1 MPKFTISAV
10 IPTKNRPQ
18 DLQRAVSS
26 ILGQKSPPQQLLII
40 DQSPGDESRLAVT
53 AMCAT
58 MPDVQLIYVHDPT
71 IAGLV
76 PAKAASLAHAQGGII
91 SFLEDDVVLE
101 PDYFAEIEV
110 GFVGHPEMLG
120 CCGVVAGVGT
130 LPSGYVA
137 FFHLFH
143 RGIFFDPRV
152 GVHGYM
158 SGKGHAL
165 IPSHTLSGGLSAWR
179 REVFE
184 RVRFDVANDFFMLE
198 DMEFSTRAAAELGNH
213 FFINPNA
220 RLEHHASPVNRA
232 RLPARQRRKMREY
245 IVFYKKRK
253 TWPMAAFSLAW
264 LMLGLFMES
273 LFQTLRYRSPSLI
286 VNYFA
291 GIFDGVRWKLKT
303 Q

>member
-26 ILGQKSPPQQLLII
+26 ILSQKSPPQQLLII

-53 AMCAT
+53 AMCAA
-58 MPDVQLIYVHDPT
+58 MPDVQLIYVHDPA
-71 IAGLV
+71 IAGLA

-165 IPSHTLSGGLSAWR
+165 RSQ
-179 REVFE
+179 
-184 RVRFDVANDFFMLE
+184 
-198 DMEFSTRAAAELGNH
+198 LGCWS
-213 FFINPNA
+213 F
-220 RLEHHASPVNRA
+220 LTVTHH
-232 RLPARQRRKMREY
+232 PARATFCWSPTCARAIYWLSCVTTGAFRVQRADCELLNVLPCPVPSSILGHCTGMNG
-245 IVFYKKRK
+245 K
-253 TWPMAAFSLAW
+253 T
-264 LMLGLFMES
+264 
-273 LFQTLRYRSPSLI
+273 R
-286 VNYFA
+286 FA
-291 GIFDGVRWKLKT
+291 GRRPYLIAFVSVFSR

>member
-1 MPKFTISAV
+1 MNITAV
-10 IPTKNRPQ
+10 IPTKNRSGDIQ
-18 DLQRAVSS
+18 HAVRS
-26 ILGQKSPPQQLLII
+26 ILTQQKLPFQLVVI
-40 DQSPGDESRLAVT
+40 DQSDNEASRELVIR
-53 AMCAT
+53 MCAD
-58 MPDVQLIYVHDPT
+58 MPEVVLDYVHDPS

-76 PAKAASLAHAQGGII
+76 AAKAASLALARGELVC
-91 SFLEDDVVLE
+91 FLEDDVVLE
-101 PDYFAEIEV
+101 PDYFVEIET
-110 GFVGHPEMLG
+110 GFIRRPEMLG
-120 CCGVVAGVGT
+120 CCGVVIDVG
-130 LPSGYVA
+130 PMPRGYVR
-137 FFHLFH
+137 FFQIFH
-143 RGIFFDPRV
+143 RGIFTDPRV
-152 GVHGYM
+152 GVHGHKA
-158 SGKGHAL
+158 GKGHAL
-165 IPSHTLSGGLSAWR
+165 IPSGTLSGGLSAWR
-179 REVFE
+179 KKVFE
-184 RVRFDVANDFFMLE
+184 SVRFDTANDFFMLE

>member
-1 MPKFTISAV
+1 MTITAV
-10 IPTKNRPQ
+10 IPTRNRPQ
-18 DLQRAVSS
+18 DLIKAVSS
-26 ILGQKSPPQQLLII
+26 ILDQTRLPDELLII
-40 DQSPGDESRLAVT
+40 DQSSDSQSFDTVQALMAGKPAV
-53 AMCAT
+53 AL
-58 MPDVQLIYVHDPT
+58 VYVHESK
-71 IAGLV
+71 ISGLV
-76 PAKAASLAHAQGGII
+76 EAKRVAAGIARGDI
-91 SFLEDDVVLE
+91 VCFLEDDVVLE
-101 PDYFAEIEV
+101 SEFLEQIRV
-110 GFVGHPEMLG
+110 GFECYPSMLG
-120 CCGVVAGVGT
+120 CCGVVTNPPNQSYFYNV
-130 LPSGYVA
+130 L
-137 FFHLFH
+137 FHLFH
-143 RGIFFDPRV
+143 RGIYRDKRQGIYGQNRGDNYP
-152 GVHGYM
+152 
-158 SGKGHAL
+158 L
-165 IPSHTLSGGLSAWR
+165 IESDHISGGLSAWR
-179 REVFE
+179 REVFDT
-184 RVRFDVANDFFMLE
+184 VRFDTANDFFMLE

-273 LFQTLRYRSPSLI
+273 LFQTLRYLSPSLS